1 MIARLLDVSP
11 EQPDRRNNM
20 ATTRKG
26 GDERI
31 VSRTYRAAIR
41 IGEDFITLEETVTL
55 PIDATDEE
63 VAQAVDLGMRIY
75 QAQREAI
82 EAQAA
87 SIRETAGPPPA
98 ITVRDPDS
106 PASDKQRNYIAT
118 LQDTLGWSNEQLAT
132 YASENSVELVTMT
145 KGQASTFIDGLKRL
159 SEERGSYNDGQRNR
173 AERADAPASDGV
185 RSASGNV
192 ARANERQIS
201 ALERLAQQHH
211 LDLGAEAQQRYG
223 VPVNELSYE
232 QASSLLRELQR
243 SAQPRR
249 AAHET
254 AL

>member
-1 MIARLLDVSP
+1 
-11 EQPDRRNNM
+11 M

-41 IGEDFITLEETVTL
+41 VGEDFITLEETVTL

-82 EAQAA
+82 EAQATH
-87 SIRETAGPPPA
+87 IRETAGPPPA

-118 LQDTLGWSNEQLAT
+118 LQDTLGWSNEQLTT

-159 SEERGSYNDGQRNR
+159 SEERGAYNDAQRSRN
-173 AERADAPASDGV
+173 ERAAEAPANDGARANGGV
-185 RSASGNV
+185 T
-192 ARANERQIS
+192 RANERQIS
-201 ALERLAQQHH
+201 ALERLAQQHR
-211 LDLGAEAQQRYG
+211 LDLGAESQQRYG
-223 VPVNELSYE
+223 VPVDELSYD
-232 QASSLLRELQR
+232 QASALLRELQR
-243 SAQPRR
+243 PAQPRR
-249 AAHET
+249 PANEP